1 MIKVRNL
8 TKRYGDQAV
17 VDHVTTRIE
26 TGKMTA
32 LIGPNGA
39 GKSTLLS
46 MISRLLK
53 RDDGEIYIDGEEIG
67 QVSSRELAKRLSILK
82 QDNRVNVRLTVK
94 DLVSFGR
101 FPYSQGRLTAEDR
114 VEIDKALSYLQLG
127 PFADRFLDQLSGGQ
141 RQRAFVAMTLCQNT
155 DYILLD
161 EPLNNLDMKHSVQI
175 MQILRRMVDELGKTV
190 VLVLHDINFASC
202 YSDRIIALKAGKLI
216 REGCV
221 NEVMNTTQLE
231 RIYEMTIPI
240 EEIGGKRIGMYFRT
254 DWSGQLDQDQ
264 VETVS
269 HVPEM
274 TN

>member
-8 TKRYGDQAV
+8 TKRYGKNTV
-17 VDHVTTRIE
+17 VDQVTTRIE
-26 TGKMTA
+26 TGKITS

-53 RDDGEIYIDGEEIG
+53 RDDGDIYIDGEEIG
-67 QVSSRELAKRLSILK
+67 AVSSRELAKRLSILK
-82 QDNRVNVRLTVK
+82 QDNRVSVRLTVQ

-101 FPYSQGRLTAEDR
+101 FPYSQGRLTAEDWD
-114 VEIDKALSYLQLG
+114 EIRKALQYLQLE
-127 PFADRFLDQLSGGQ
+127 PLADRFLDQLSGGQ

-175 MQILRRMVDELGKTV
+175 MQTLRRMVDELGKTI

-202 YSDRIIALKAGKLI
+202 YSDRIIALKEGKLI
-216 REGCV
+216 KEGLV
-221 NEVMNTTQLE
+221 EEVMNTAQLE
-231 RIYEMTIPI
+231 EIYEMTIPI
-240 EEIGGKRIGMYFRT
+240 EEIGGRRIGVYFRNE
-254 DWSGQLDQDQ
+254 SINVQANK
-264 VETVS
+264 
-269 HVPEM
+269 EM
-274 TN
+274 YVYM